1 MIINADSAPNK
12 SRKFGENR
20 AYFKGYVKVGGQY
33 RPALF
38 TYDVLND
45 AIDRAAR
52 QPEDAP
58 KDPSFFKRL
67 IMDLQG

>member
-1 MIINADSAPNK
+1 MNWLLNSK
-12 SRKFGENR
+12 SLAANGLRHVLAG
-20 AYFKGYVKVGGQY
+20 VGGQY